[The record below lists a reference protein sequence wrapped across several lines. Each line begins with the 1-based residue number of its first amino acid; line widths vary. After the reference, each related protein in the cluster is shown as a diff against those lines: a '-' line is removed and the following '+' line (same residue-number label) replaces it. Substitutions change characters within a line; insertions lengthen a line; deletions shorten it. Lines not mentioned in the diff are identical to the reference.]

1 MENEVSK
8 ETPAGVSKEAD
19 AVGRGVTRNAVSQ
32 ARCTEDGEGL
42 FSRSGLGAGRKDWL
56 DGAVSCLKHK
66 WDCSQVED
74 DVGEGDGMDWSEED
88 GWKELTS

>member
-1 MENEVSK
+1 MQLDVVSLGMLYHK
-8 ETPAGVSKEAD
+8 P
-19 AVGRGVTRNAVSQ
+19 
-32 ARCTEDGEGL
+32 RCTEDGEGL